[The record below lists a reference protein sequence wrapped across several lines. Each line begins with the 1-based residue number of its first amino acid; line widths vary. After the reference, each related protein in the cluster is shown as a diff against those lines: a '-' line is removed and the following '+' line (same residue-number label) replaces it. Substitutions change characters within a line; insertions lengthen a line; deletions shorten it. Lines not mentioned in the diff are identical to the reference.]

1 MTIEINLNSFFKNF
15 LDKDQKIHYDNNLK
29 TCKNI
34 GAKIKEEINSN
45 QNEIF
50 NSLTQA
56 YQSKIFSLKNQL
68 DKSKKKLII
77 GIGGSTAGL
86 KSFTEYT
93 DQNYLFIDNLN
104 YSKINELLSKKDIL
118 DYSIYLISKSGNTFE
133 TLAALNL
140 LYQHA
145 KKINSLE
152 KLFSKMTC
160 ITEESDNNLYNFA
173 KKYNVRLIIHNK
185 KIGGRYSFF
194 SETGIL
200 PSNLSETDVATT
212 CKFDD
217 FLGEDFNSAIV
228 NSAIIMT
235 VTKTKMIKKNIN
247 LFYDEKLS
255 FFGDWFNQLHA
266 ESLGK
271 NNEGLTP
278 LYSICPRDHHS
289 MAQLYLDGPKDN
301 YFTIFPPAENKHF
314 SKFDK
319 LNFTNIENQTPQE
332 LINSQYNAIQKVFIE
347 KNIPFRTITIGNNKL
362 NILQLF
368 LYYFLETIILGEAQN
383 INPYGQPAV
392 EEIKIKTIKN

>member
-160 ITEESDNNLYNFA
+160 ITEDSDNNLYNFA
-173 KKYNVRLIIHNK
+173 KKNNVRLIIHNK

-301 YFTIFPPAENKHF
+301 YFTIFPPAENKYF

-383 INPYGQPAV
+383 INPYDQPAV

>member
-29 TCKNI
+29 TCKKI
-34 GAKIKEEINSN
+34 GAKIKEEINSK

-93 DQNYLFIDNLN
+93 DQKYLFIDNLN
-104 YSKINELLSKKDIL
+104 YSKINQLLSKKDIL

-133 TLAALNL
+133 TLASLNL

-173 KKYNVRLIIHNK
+173 KKNNVRLIIHNK

-200 PSNLSETDVATT
+200 PSNLNETDVART

-301 YFTIFPPAENKHF
+301 YFSIFPPAENQHF

-347 KNIPFRTITIGNNKL
+347 KNIPFRTIKIGNNKL

-383 INPYGQPAV
+383 INPYDQPAV

>member
-77 GIGGSTAGL
+77 GIGGSAAGL

-173 KKYNVRLIIHNK
+173 KKNNVRLIIHNK

-301 YFTIFPPAENKHF
+301 YFTIFPPAENKQF

-383 INPYGQPAV
+383 INPYDQPAV

>member
-29 TCKNI
+29 TCKKI
-34 GAKIKEEINSN
+34 GEKIKEDINSN

-68 DKSKKKLII
+68 DKSNKKLII

-93 DQNYLFIDNLN
+93 NQNYLFIDNLN

-140 LYQHA
+140 LYQYA

-173 KKYNVRLIIHNK
+173 KKNNVRLIIHNK

-200 PSNLSETDVATT
+200 PSNLNETDVART

-301 YFTIFPPAENKHF
+301 YFSIFPPAENQHF

-383 INPYGQPAV
+383 INPYDQPAV
-392 EEIKIKTIKN
+392 EEIKIKTVKN

>member
-160 ITEESDNNLYNFA
+160 ITEDSDNNLYNFA
-173 KKYNVRLIIHNK
+173 KKNNVRLIIHNK

-235 VTKTKMIKKNIN
+235 ITKTKMIKKNIN
-247 LFYDEKLS
+247 LFYDEKLR
-255 FFGDWFNQLHA
+255 FFGAVSYTH
-266 ESLGK
+266 
-271 NNEGLTP
+271 LTLP
-278 LYSICPRDHHS
+278 TK
-289 MAQLYLDGPKDN
+289 A
-301 YFTIFPPAENKHF
+301 
-314 SKFDK
+314 
-319 LNFTNIENQTPQE
+319 
-332 LINSQYNAIQKVFIE
+332 
-347 KNIPFRTITIGNNKL
+347 
-362 NILQLF
+362 
-368 LYYFLETIILGEAQN
+368 
-383 INPYGQPAV
+383 
-392 EEIKIKTIKN
+392 

>member
-173 KKYNVRLIIHNK
+173 KKNNVRLIIHNK

-247 LFYDEKLS
+247 LFYDEKLR

-383 INPYGQPAV
+383 INPYDQPAV

>member
-173 KKYNVRLIIHNK
+173 KKNNVRLIIHNK

-301 YFTIFPPAENKHF
+301 YFTIFPPAENKYF

-383 INPYGQPAV
+383 INPYDQPAV